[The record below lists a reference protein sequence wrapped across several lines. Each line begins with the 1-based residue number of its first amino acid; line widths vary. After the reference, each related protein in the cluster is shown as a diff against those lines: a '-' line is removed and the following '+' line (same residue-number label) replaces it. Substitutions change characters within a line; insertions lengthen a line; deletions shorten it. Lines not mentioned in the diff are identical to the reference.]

1 MSDLEYDIRNRVA
14 WIRLNR
20 PQQKNAFTLEMIDEW
35 ARRLQ
40 QAEADAEVGAIVVT
54 GNGGSFCS
62 GVDLSVIEDL
72 QQRGDALAWK
82 SLLWDRV
89 HRIAF
94 TLERLDKPVIAAVS
108 GAAVG
113 AGMDMSLMCDM
124 RFAARSARFC
134 EGYIRIGAV
143 PGDGGCYFL
152 PRLVGSAKALELFLS
167 GEFVDAEEALRIGL
181 VNRVYDDSELE
192 QRTQHFAEKIVAHS
206 PVALRM
212 IKRAVYQSR
221 DTDLRTA
228 LDMISSHMGIVQ
240 TTPDAQEAFNA
251 FREGRQPRFGGA

>member
-1 MSDLEYDIRNRVA
+1 MSDLEYGINNRVA

-20 PQQKNAFTLEMIDEW
+20 PGQKNAFTLEMIDAW
-35 ARRLQ
+35 AQRLQ
-40 QAEADAEVGAIVVT
+40 QAEDDREVGAIVVT
-54 GNGGSFCS
+54 GNGGNFCS
-62 GVDLSVIEDL
+62 GVDLAVIEDL
-72 QQRGDALAWK
+72 QKRGDALAWK

-113 AGMDMSLMCDM
+113 AGMDMSLMCDL
-124 RFAARSARFC
+124 RFAGRSARFC

-152 PRLVGSAKALELFLS
+152 PRLVGSAHARERVMSGAL
-167 GEFVDAEEALRIGL
+167 VDSEEAFRIGQ
-181 VNRVYDDSELE
+181 VKSVYDDRALE
-192 QRTQHFAEKIVAHS
+192 AETQRFAEKVVAHS
-206 PVALRM
+206 PVALRL

-228 LDMISSHMGIVQ
+228 LDMVSSHMGVVQ
-240 TTPDAQEAFNA
+240 TTRDAREAFDA
-251 FREGRQPRFGGA
+251 FREGRRPRFEGA

>member
-1 MSDLEYDIRNRVA
+1 MSDLEYGVVNRVA

-20 PQQKNAFTLEMIDEW
+20 PEQKNAFTLEMIDQW
-35 ARRLQ
+35 AARLR
-40 QAEADAEVGAIVVT
+40 EADADPQVGAVVVT

-72 QQRGDALAWK
+72 QKRGDALAWK
-82 SLLWDRV
+82 SLLWDRI

-94 TLERLDKPVIAAVS
+94 TLERMDKPVIAAVA

-124 RFAARSARFC
+124 RFAGRSARFC

-167 GEFVDAEEALRIGL
+167 GEFIDADEALRIGIA
-181 VNRVYDDSELE
+181 NRVYDDGELE
-192 QRTQHFAEKIVAHS
+192 DQTQKFAERIVAQS
-206 PVALRM
+206 PVALRI

-221 DTDLRTA
+221 DADLRTA
-228 LDMISSHMGIVQ
+228 LDMISSHMGVVQ
-240 TTPDAQEAFNA
+240 TTADAQEAFSA
-251 FREGRQPRFGGA
+251 FREGRRPVFKGA